1 MDGVWAPVVV
11 FVQGL
16 VTDSD
21 LPPCNLS
28 MRVLFLLLFLT
39 DDRKPPGRV
48 EPCGVPI
55 ADFSSNALTGKFRL
69 GIF

>member
-1 MDGVWAPVVV
+1 
-11 FVQGL
+11 
-16 VTDSD
+16 
-21 LPPCNLS
+21 

-48 EPCGVPI
+48 EPYGVLI
-55 ADFSSNALTGKFRL
+55 ADFSSNAFTGKFRL